1 MRKSSY
7 VYPFSLIEYNINLCE
22 NKLEN
27 KKSEELKVLDIMEI
41 QTRSRV
47 ECFFDTPFL
56 FT

>member
-1 MRKSSY
+1 MRKSLY

-27 KKSEELKVLDIMEI
+27 KKSEELKALDIMEI

-47 ECFFDTPFL
+47 DCFFDTPFL